1 MARAVLWRLILVVQ
15 KFENQNYTAMKK
27 YMKFL
32 LLGLLLA
39 IIGWGCSILG
49 YRIGS
54 KIDNKNT
61 RVFQGWEIVDIKVG
75 TKMEIYKKDGTQV
88 KGRLSNVLKT
98 IDTSYHTIIIEEG
111 YNRFA
116 QLPISTIDHV
126 VIKTNTGKVIG
137 LVVGTALDAI
147 SIVGFVSHIKSIDW
161 FDFKSTE
168 TSGQSSCPIIY
179 SHDGTN
185 YRPDAEVFAGAIFK
199 AAERPDWDNLDFLK
213 EDEEGVCRL
222 KMANEF
228 DETQQVDFARLLA
241 IDHPKGS
248 RVYPAFNGKLYAIT
262 DPQNARSARDF
273 AGTDVRARIRRTDET
288 FWLSNPFGRDLNDPA
303 ALRDGLVLEFDR
315 SVGTSAAALVLN
327 VQNTPWSSEVQR
339 SMLEL
344 PGRALP
350 EWYDNLNQ
358 SERAREDLV
367 GAMIREGMLKV
378 YLWENGDWRY
388 AGHVWEV
395 GSALPK
401 DIVFPL
407 DLLGTHTNTLKVK
420 LECPPGMWILN
431 SVQVDYSFYNLPIR
445 AEELTPRVATDQNGR
460 DVLPQLA
467 FADNQYHAMPT
478 TSDVVSLE
486 FDVPARQRGMERT
499 YMFKSGGYYT
509 IHMPP
514 GGEPQLELMQR
525 MLREPGAFTRFSLE
539 ALYRDVHQTLEGT
552 QAARE

>member
-1 MARAVLWRLILVVQ
+1 
-15 KFENQNYTAMKK
+15 MKK
-27 YMKFL
+27 YMKL
-32 LLGLLLA
+32 LLLA
-39 IIGWGCSILG
+39 GGLLAVVGWGCTLVGLG
-49 YRIGS
+49 IGAIVDS
-54 KIDNKNT
+54 NNARTIA
-61 RVFQGWEIVDIKVG
+61 GWEVVEVPINTKV
-75 TKMEIYKKDGTQV
+75 EIFQKDGATV
-88 KGRLSNVLKT
+88 KGKIAKLAKT
-98 IDTSYHTIIIEEG
+98 PDTLFSAIAIKYGTDHYREIPV
-111 YNRFA
+111 A
-116 QLPISTIDHV
+116 AIDHV
-126 VIKTNTGKVIG
+126 VVKTSKGQSIGMTIGLAYDAAWIAAVIG
-137 LVVGTALDAI
+137 LNN
-147 SIVGFVSHIKSIDW
+147 K
-161 FDFKSTE
+161 FKS
-168 TSGQSSCPIIY
+168 SSSCPIIY

-213 EDEEGVCRL
+213 EDAEGVCRL

-303 ALRDGLVLEFDR
+303 SLRDGLVLEFDR

-339 SMLEL
+339 SLLEL

-350 EWYDNLNQ
+350 EWYDNLNR

-378 YLWENGDWRY
+378 YLWENGDWRSV
-388 AGHVWEV
+388 GHVWEV
-395 GSALPK
+395 GSSLPK
-401 DIVFPL
+401 DVVFPL
-407 DLLGTHTNTLKVK
+407 DLLGTHTNTLKIK

-445 AEELTPRVATDQNGR
+445 AEELTPRVATDQMGR

-467 FADNQYHAMPT
+467 FADNQYYTMPT
-478 TSDVVSLE
+478 TRDVVSLE

-509 IHMPP
+509 IHTPAE
-514 GGEPQLELMQR
+514 GEPQPELMQR
-525 MLREPGAFTRFSLE
+525 MLREPGAFTRFALE
-539 ALYRDVHQTLEGT
+539 ALYREVNETLEGT
-552 QAARE
+552 QAARN

>member
-1 MARAVLWRLILVVQ
+1 MLWRLILVVQ
-15 KFENQNYTAMKK
+15 KFENQNNTAMKK

-32 LLGLLLA
+32 LLAGGLLA
-39 IIGWGCSILG
+39 VVGWGCTL
-49 YRIGS
+49 IGAAVGMGLDADDAQIV
-54 KIDNKNT
+54 K
-61 RVFQGWEIVDIKVG
+61 GWEVFEVPVG
-75 TKMEIYKKDGTQV
+75 TSVEFFKKDGTRV
-88 KGRLSNVLKT
+88 KGKIT
-98 IDTSYHTIIIEEG
+98 KMAEDPDTLFAGIAIKQGSKG
-111 YNRFA
+111 YTV
-116 QLPISTIDHV
+116 LPIKDIDYV
-126 VIKTNTGKVIG
+126 RIATSRGVLVGSAIG
-137 LVVGTALDAI
+137 LAADFLFFTAMAKKGFPVFVNKI
-147 SIVGFVSHIKSIDW
+147 SSS
-161 FDFKSTE
+161 
-168 TSGQSSCPIIY
+168 SSCPIIY

-213 EDEEGVCRL
+213 EDAEGVCRV

-248 RVYPAFNGKLYAIT
+248 CVYPAFNGKLYAIT

-288 FWLSNPFGRDLNDPA
+288 FWLSNPFGRDLNNPA

-339 SMLEL
+339 SLLEL

-350 EWYDNLNQ
+350 EWYDNLNR

-378 YLWENGDWRY
+378 YLWENGDWRSV
-388 AGHVWEV
+388 GHVWEV

-407 DLLGTHTNTLKVK
+407 DLLGTHTNTLKIK
-420 LECPPGMWILN
+420 LECPPGMWLLN

-445 AEELTPRVATDQNGR
+445 AEELTPRVAADQMGR
-460 DVLPQLA
+460 DVLPELA
-467 FADNQYHAMPT
+467 FADNQYHPMPT
-478 TSDVVSLE
+478 TRDVVSLE

-509 IHMPP
+509 IHTPAE
-514 GGEPQLELMQR
+514 GEPQPELMQR
-525 MLREPGAFTRFSLE
+525 MLREPGAFTRFALE
-539 ALYRDVHQTLEGT
+539 ALYREMAQTLEGT

>member
-1 MARAVLWRLILVVQ
+1 
-15 KFENQNYTAMKK
+15 MKK

-32 LLGLLLA
+32 LLAGGLLA
-39 IIGWGCSILG
+39 VVGWGCTVVGLG
-49 YRIGS
+49 IGS
-54 KIDNKNT
+54 IVDSNKNRT
-61 RVFQGWEIVDIKVG
+61 VSGWEILEIPADSKVDLLLVDGRVIKGKISKINKMPDSTSSTIGIRMG
-75 TKMEIYKKDGTQV
+75 TDEQRYTVIPYDRIDHIVV
-88 KGRLSNVLKT
+88 KTNKGKT
-98 IDTSYHTIIIEEG
+98 IGMLIGAGLDLGVIAAGIG
-111 YNRFA
+111 YTNSVSALNRKIA
-116 QLPISTIDHV
+116 
-126 VIKTNTGKVIG
+126 
-137 LVVGTALDAI
+137 
-147 SIVGFVSHIKSIDW
+147 
-161 FDFKSTE
+161 
-168 TSGQSSCPIIY
+168 SSCPIIY

-185 YRPDAEVFAGAIFK
+185 YRPDAEGFAGAIFK

-213 EDEEGVCRL
+213 EDAEGVCRL

-228 DETQQVDFARLLA
+228 DETQQVDFTRLLA

-273 AGTDVRARIRRTDET
+273 AGTDVRARIRRTDEA
-288 FWLSNPFGRDLNDPA
+288 FWLSNPFGRDLNNPA

-339 SMLEL
+339 SLLEL

-350 EWYDNLNQ
+350 EWYDNLNR

-378 YLWENGDWRY
+378 YLWENGDWRSV
-388 AGHVWEV
+388 GHVWEV

-401 DIVFPL
+401 DVVFPI
-407 DLLGTHTNTLKVK
+407 DLLGTHTNTLKIK

-445 AEELTPRVATDQNGR
+445 AEELTPRFATDQMGR
-460 DVLPQLA
+460 DMLPQLA
-467 FADNQYHAMPT
+467 FADNQYYTMPT
-478 TSDVVSLE
+478 TRDVVSLE

-509 IHMPP
+509 IHTPAE
-514 GGEPQLELMQR
+514 GEPQPELMQR
-525 MLREPGAFTRFSLE
+525 MLREPGAFTRFALE
-539 ALYRDVHQTLEGT
+539 ALYRDVNQTLEGT
-552 QAARE
+552 QASRN

>member
-1 MARAVLWRLILVVQ
+1 MVVQ

-32 LLGLLLA
+32 LLGGLLA
-39 IIGWGCSILG
+39 VVGWGCTIIGLG
-49 YRIGS
+49 IGS
-54 KIDNKNT
+54 AVDSNKKYT
-61 RVFQGWEIVDIKVG
+61 VAGWEV
-75 TKMEIYKKDGTQV
+75 MEIPANSKVDLVLVDGRV
-88 KGRLSNVLKT
+88 IKGKISKINKMPDSTSST
-98 IDTSYHTIIIEEG
+98 IGI
-111 YNRFA
+111 RFGEDELRYTA
-116 QLPISTIDHV
+116 VPYEKIDHV
-126 VIKTNTGKVIG
+126 VVKTNKGKTIGMLIGAGLDVGVIVMG
-137 LVVGTALDAI
+137 IGYLNSVSALNRKIA
-147 SIVGFVSHIKSIDW
+147 
-161 FDFKSTE
+161 
-168 TSGQSSCPIIY
+168 SSCPIIY
-179 SHDGTN
+179 SHDGAN

-222 KMANEF
+222 KITNEF

-378 YLWENGDWRY
+378 YLWENGEWRSV
-388 AGHVWEV
+388 GHVWEV

-407 DLLGTHTNTLKVK
+407 DLLGTHNNTLKIK
-420 LECPPGMWILN
+420 LECPPGMWIVN
-431 SVQVDYSFYNLPIR
+431 SAQVDYSYYNLPIR
-445 AEELTPRVATDQNGR
+445 AEELTPRVATNQNGH

-478 TSDVVSLE
+478 TRDMVSLE

-499 YMFKSGGYYT
+499 YMIKSGGYYT

>member
-1 MARAVLWRLILVVQ
+1 
-15 KFENQNYTAMKK
+15 MKK

-32 LLGLLLA
+32 LLGVLLA

-61 RVFQGWEIVDIKVG
+61 RVVHGWEIVDIKVG
-75 TKMEIYKKDGTQV
+75 TKMEVFKKDGT
-88 KGRLSNVLKT
+88 KITGRLSNVLKT
-98 IDTSYHTIIIEEG
+98 IDTSYHTIILEEG

-116 QLPISTIDHV
+116 ELPVSTIDHV
-126 VIKTNTGKVIG
+126 VIKTNTGKIMGVVIG
-137 LVVGTALDAI
+137 GALDVVSVVG
-147 SIVGFVSHIKSIDW
+147 IVAGVNNAFNRIDNRIEQ
-161 FDFKSTE
+161 KLS
-168 TSGQSSCPIIY
+168 SSCPIIY

-213 EDEEGVCRL
+213 EDAEGVCRL

-228 DETQQVDFARLLA
+228 DETQQVDFTRLLA

-303 ALRDGLVLEFDR
+303 SLRDGLVLEFDR

-339 SMLEL
+339 SLLEL

-378 YLWENGDWRY
+378 YLWENGDWRSV
-388 AGHVWEV
+388 GHVWEV

-401 DIVFPL
+401 AIVFPI
-407 DLLGTHTNTLKVK
+407 DLLGTHTNTLKIK

-445 AEELTPRVATDQNGR
+445 AEELTPRVATDQMGR

-467 FADNQYHAMPT
+467 FADNQYYTMPT
-478 TSDVVSLE
+478 TRDVVSLE

-509 IHMPP
+509 IHTPAE
-514 GGEPQLELMQR
+514 GEPQPELMQR
-525 MLREPGAFTRFSLE
+525 MLREPGAFTRFTLE
-539 ALYRDVHQTLEGT
+539 ALYRDVNETLEGT
-552 QAARE
+552 QAARN

>member
-1 MARAVLWRLILVVQ
+1 
-15 KFENQNYTAMKK
+15 MKK

-32 LLGLLLA
+32 LLAGGLLA
-39 IIGWGCSILG
+39 IVGWGCTVLG
-49 YRIGS
+49 LGIGAIVDS
-54 KIDNKNT
+54 GQSGQRRTIA
-61 RVFQGWEIVDIKVG
+61 GWEVFELPYGSNVK
-75 TKMEIYKKDGTQV
+75 IYSKDGE
-88 KGRLSNVLKT
+88 RLSGKIARMAKT
-98 IDTSYHTIIIEEG
+98 PDTLFRFIAIEYGVNHYKEI
-111 YNRFA
+111 
-116 QLPISTIDHV
+116 PIKDIDHV
-126 VIKTNTGKVIG
+126 VVKNDKGKKTGAVIG
-137 LVVGTALDAI
+137 VVIDALIGVAFMAAPKPPA
-147 SIVGFVSHIKSIDW
+147 VW
-161 FDFKSTE
+161 AN
-168 TSGQSSCPIIY
+168 SSCPIIY
-179 SHDGTN
+179 SHDGAH

-228 DETQQVDFARLLA
+228 DETQQVDFTRLLA

-262 DPQNARSARDF
+262 DAQNARSARDF
-273 AGTDVRARIRRTDET
+273 AGADVRARIRRTDDT
-288 FWLSNPFGRDLNDPA
+288 YWLSNPFGRDLQNPA

-327 VQNTPWSSEVQR
+327 VQNTPWASEVQR
-339 SMLEL
+339 NMLEL

-367 GAMIREGMLKV
+367 GAMVREGMLNV

-388 AGHVWEV
+388 TGHVWEV

-407 DLLGTHTNTLKVK
+407 DLLGTHTNTLKIK

-445 AEELTPRVATDQNGR
+445 AEELTPRVATDQTGR
-460 DVLPQLA
+460 DVLSQLA
-467 FADNQYHAMPT
+467 FADYQYHVMPT
-478 TSDVVSLE
+478 TRDVVNLE

-509 IHMPP
+509 IHVPAE
-514 GGEPQLELMQR
+514 GEPQLELMQR

>member
-1 MARAVLWRLILVVQ
+1 
-15 KFENQNYTAMKK
+15 MKK

-32 LLGLLLA
+32 LLAGGLLA
-39 IIGWGCSILG
+39 VVGWGCTVLG
-49 YRIGS
+49 TVIGS
-54 KIDNKNT
+54 QIDKKNT
-61 RVFQGWEIVDIKVG
+61 KTVSGWEVLAV
-75 TKMEIYKKDGTQV
+75 TKGKSIEVFRKDGQRIKGTLGDVIRSDDSLKSAIIVHEKEDRDIGVLVQNIDYVVV
-88 KGRLSNVLKT
+88 K
-98 IDTSYHTIIIEEG
+98 
-111 YNRFA
+111 
-116 QLPISTIDHV
+116 P
-126 VIKTNTGKVIG
+126 NTGKTIG
-137 LVVGTALDAI
+137 FIVGAAMDVTIIVGVVGALE
-147 SIVGFVSHIKSIDW
+147 SSSEGFVGVIPPIKPS
-161 FDFKSTE
+161 FGK
-168 TSGQSSCPIIY
+168 CPIIY
-179 SHDGTN
+179 SNDGTN
-185 YRPDAEVFAGAIFK
+185 YRPDAEVFTGAFFK

-213 EDEEGVCRL
+213 EDSEGVCRL

-262 DPQNARSARDF
+262 DPQNARSARDL

-327 VQNTPWSSEVQR
+327 VQNTPWSSKVQR
-339 SMLEL
+339 NMLEL

-358 SERAREDLV
+358 SARAREDLV
-367 GAMIREGMLKV
+367 SAMVREGMLKV

-388 AGHVWEV
+388 TGHVWEV

-420 LECPPGMWILN
+420 LECPPGMWMLN

-445 AEELTPRVATDQNGR
+445 AEEITPRVATDQSGR

-467 FADNQYHAMPT
+467 VADNQYHVMPT
-478 TSDVVSLE
+478 TRDVVSLE

-509 IHMPP
+509 VHIPAE
-514 GGEPQLELMQR
+514 GEPQPELMQR
-525 MLREPGAFTRFSLE
+525 MLREPGVFTRFSLE
-539 ALYRDVHQTLEGT
+539 ALYRDINQTLEGT